1 MTLLD
6 IEEKFDITMESY
18 FDYERTRL
26 DLALRHM
33 LTWDLSH
40 AELASDIRVINRR
53 LLNLLAAG
61 KLYVDQLKHDFVIL
75 YGRRS
80 QQWASV
86 EEKRRTLRSTSLG
99 YQVAA
104 VLRDHIQHR
113 GLPVNALY
121 YQKTATAKDEEGQRR
136 LQALA
141 DPYLDVHELQSDREV
156 RKDKEL
162 LNRLQE
168 LAHRVPVTP
177 LIKEYLGCLGELH
190 KKVREITSA
199 EGDACEGKLR
209 ALLSRAEA
217 KFGPAPV
224 VAVAKLLEDG
234 SYGEEHHVFEDLL
247 ALRQALLRKNAFLSN
262 IAQWFVSTE
271 HARRDT

>member
-6 IEEKFDITMESY
+6 IEEKFDITIESY

-33 LTWDLSH
+33 LTWDLPH
-40 AELASDIRVINRR
+40 TVLAADIRVINRR
-53 LLNLLAAG
+53 LLSLLAAG
-61 KLYVDQLKHDFVIL
+61 KLYVDQLEHDFVTL

-80 QQWASV
+80 QQWVSV
-86 EEKRRTLRSTSLG
+86 EEKRRTLRSASLG

-113 GLPVNALY
+113 GLPVNTLY
-121 YQKTATAKDEEGQRR
+121 YQKTAKDEDGQRR
-136 LQALA
+136 LQAGA

-162 LNRLQE
+162 FDRLQG
-168 LAHRVPVTP
+168 LGRRVPVTP
-177 LIKEYLGCLGELH
+177 LIKDYLGCLGELH

-199 EGDACEGKLR
+199 DGGAWEGDLR

-217 KFGPAPV
+217 AFGPAPV
-224 VAVAKLLEDG
+224 VAVVELREDG
-234 SYGEEHHVFEDLL
+234 SYGEEHHVFDDLL
-247 ALRQALLRKNAFLSN
+247 ELRPALLRKNAFLSN
-262 IAQWFVSTE
+262 LAQWFVSTE
-271 HARRDT
+271 HTRRDT